1 MVRKI
6 KKESENVD
14 NAEDKLGKQK
24 EKKRKKRIWKD
35 GKYKNNRKKKGGEE
49 NKKENRMTESRNG
62 GRTEQGINDLIE
74 KKMKEMLGRI
84 IKRLGWKKERTNE
97 GKKGKKQ
104 TKRRDEKETW
114 NSKEKSKKRESKWEE

>member
-1 MVRKI
+1 MVRQI
-6 KKESENVD
+6 KEESENVD

-84 IKRLGWKKERTNE
+84 IKTLGWKNEWREERKEIN
-97 GKKGKKQ
+97 
-104 TKRRDEKETW
+104 
-114 NSKEKSKKRESKWEE
+114 KEKGRKRDMKE